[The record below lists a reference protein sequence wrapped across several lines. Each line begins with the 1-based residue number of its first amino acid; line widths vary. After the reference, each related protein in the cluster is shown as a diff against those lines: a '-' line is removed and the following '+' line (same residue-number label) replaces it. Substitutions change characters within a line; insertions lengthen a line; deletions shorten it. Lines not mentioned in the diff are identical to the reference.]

1 MGDDARA
8 FHYGVNRPREGIILC
23 TERYRSVFYRL
34 IWNRFHLHRCSND
47 GANRRSGEFFRMAD
61 IVIVASAFGI
71 EAVRRS
77 GHRTWL
83 KVAADAGAAGFEV
96 RRELIAGEG
105 DASLDALARLGA
117 EIEELGLWTVYSTPA
132 TLYDERGI
140 LDADALASAQ
150 AEADALG
157 ARFVKMQLGA
167 FASYAGAVNIRRATA
182 GGRARVV
189 VENGQRAADGSLA
202 RFVAFF
208 AALEQEGAGQS
219 VGMTFD
225 IGNWHWTGELPLA
238 AARVLAPRVEY
249 IHCKGV
255 AGSGMRRFATAPAA
269 DDPFIAALFAVLPRD
284 VPRGIEFPL
293 DQSDLADDAK
303 RRVAWLTAA

>member
-1 MGDDARA
+1 
-8 FHYGVNRPREGIILC
+8 
-23 TERYRSVFYRL
+23 
-34 IWNRFHLHRCSND
+34 
-47 GANRRSGEFFRMAD
+47 MAD

-71 EAVRRS
+71 DAVLRE
-77 GHRTWL
+77 GHRRWL

-96 RRELIAGEG
+96 RRELIAEEGE
-105 DASLDALARLGA
+105 ALVAALARLGA
-117 EIEELGLWTVYSTPA
+117 EIDELGLWTVYSTPA
-132 TLYDERGI
+132 PLYDERGI
-140 LDADALASAQ
+140 LDDVALASAQ

-157 ARFVKMQLGA
+157 ARFVKLQLGA
-167 FASYAGAVNIRRATA
+167 F
-182 GGRARVV
+182 GGRADAAGIARAAAGGQARIV

-208 AALEQEGAGQS
+208 AALEHEGAGRT

-238 AARVLAPRVEY
+238 AARVLASHVEY
-249 IHCKGV
+249 IHCKAV

-269 DDPFIAALFAVLPRD
+269 DDPFIAAVFAALPRG

-293 DQSDLADDAK
+293 DESDLADDAK